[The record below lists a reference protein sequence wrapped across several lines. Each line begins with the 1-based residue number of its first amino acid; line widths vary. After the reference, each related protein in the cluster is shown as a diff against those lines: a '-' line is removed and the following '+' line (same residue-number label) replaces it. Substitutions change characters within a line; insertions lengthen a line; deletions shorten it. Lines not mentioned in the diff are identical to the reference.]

1 MQNKYRH
8 ETNLLGL
15 QTVST
20 LRFLDYG
27 QEKRVYFEVRLRAE
41 CVASFVEAMQ
51 GVAFGL
57 AYESG
62 RTDHALT
69 SEAD

>member
-1 MQNKYRH
+1 VQNKYRH

-20 LRFLDYG
+20 LRFSDYG
-27 QEKRVYFEVRLRAE
+27 QEKRVYFEVHLGVE
-41 CVASFVEAMQ
+41 FVASFVEAMQ

-57 AYESG
+57 AYVSE
-62 RTDHALT
+62 RTDYALT